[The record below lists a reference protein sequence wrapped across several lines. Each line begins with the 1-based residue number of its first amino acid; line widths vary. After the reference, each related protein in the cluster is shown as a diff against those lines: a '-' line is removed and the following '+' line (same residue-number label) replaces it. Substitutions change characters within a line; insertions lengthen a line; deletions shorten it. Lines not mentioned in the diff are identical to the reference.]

1 MSDSVEFICILL
13 FSFAVSAA
21 VVESTSDT
29 YVSEDYSEESQKK
42 NK

>member
-21 VVESTSDT
+21 VVESASDT
-29 YVSEDYSEESQKK
+29 YVGDNYSEKKQEK